1 MRRDRKLRVTDA
13 AAIRRALRPHARRVQ
28 TAAAVVGFLALLAAL
43 LQLPYDGG
51 PPPPWIRRFFVAWCV
66 AVPYWHY
73 LEHAFLLERDES
85 DRPTGDALRLQRLSQ
100 AVWLGGALA
109 IAAFVAGG

>member
-1 MRRDRKLRVTDA
+1 MRRDRTLGVTGA
-13 AAIRRALRPHARRVQ
+13 AAVRRALRPYARPVQ
-28 TAAAVVGFLALLAAL
+28 TAAAVLGFLALLAAL

-51 PPPPWIRRFFVAWCV
+51 LPPPWIRRFFVAWCV

-73 LEHAFLLERDES
+73 VEYSFLLERDES
-85 DRPTGDALRLQRLSQ
+85 DRPTGNALRLQRLSQ

-109 IAAFVAGG
+109 LAAFVAVG